1 MYDKTDDGQSGRIL
15 VLSIPRWRCRVDLKT
30 RFALSV
36 VNAGV
41 EELYLGKKYSENL
54 LNLPMVQL

>member
-1 MYDKTDDGQSGRIL
+1 MYDKTDDGQSGRIF

-30 RFALSV
+30 GFALSV

-54 LNLPMVQL
+54 HNLPMVQL